1 MKTFFT
7 RNHGC
12 TLLLASAVLVG
23 GCAMPVDTSS
33 ANAQSASASSPTSAA
48 SWARDSLDAWNR
60 HDVGAL
66 VNLQGA
72 TGEFITPTGAIVG
85 PAIGPYA
92 QSVFGAQPDFKLK
105 VLNIYPVSETVA
117 VAEWEGSGTW
127 TNPYKGGPLAGAK
140 PTGKFA
146 VLKAVSIIKTK
157 DGKLVTHKQYF
168 DRMDFLKQMG
178 VLAAN

>member
-1 MKTFFT
+1 MKTSIS
-7 RNHGC
+7 RIHSC
-12 TLLLASAVLVG
+12 VMLLASAVLVG
-23 GCAMPVDTSS
+23 GCAMPGDTTSP
-33 ANAQSASASSPTSAA
+33 NAQSASASSSTSAA

-60 HDVGAL
+60 HDVSAL

-72 TGEFITPTGAIVG
+72 TGALITPTGAIVG

-127 TNPYKGGPLAGAK
+127 TNAYKAGPLAGAK

-146 VLKAVSIIKTK
+146 VLKAASIIEAK
-157 DGKLVTHKQYF
+157 DGKLVFHKQYY

-178 VLAAN
+178 VLASN